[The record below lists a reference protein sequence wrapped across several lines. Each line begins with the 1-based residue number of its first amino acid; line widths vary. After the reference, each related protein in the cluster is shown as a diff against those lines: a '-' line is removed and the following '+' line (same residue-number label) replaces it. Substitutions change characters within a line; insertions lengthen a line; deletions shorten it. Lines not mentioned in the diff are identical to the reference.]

1 MASNNL
7 TEAEKEVT
15 AKTAAQLEAES
26 LEDDD
31 LPNTV
36 QRADRA
42 RTEQRQAKEDLERV
56 EEKVSQIDKDRE
68 RLQGS
73 IRILHDLLRGGART
87 HQPITV
93 ERLPEMTSSEMTSF
107 AFLQNVAQYREYRND
122 YNDQAV
128 SEPTTRTRKLDRLE
142 DYETDFA
149 RRYRGEARDK
159 LGRRVTNAVHSIF
172 GGRIGT

>member
-42 RTEQRQAKEDLERV
+42 RAEQRQAEENLKTV
-56 EEKVSQIDKDRE
+56 EEKVSQIDQDRE
-68 RLQGS
+68 KLRSS
-73 IRILHDLLRGGART
+73 IQIVHDLLRGGART

-93 ERLPEMTSSEMTSF
+93 ERLPKMKPF
-107 AFLQNVAQYREYRND
+107 ASLENVAQYREYRDD

-128 SEPTTRTRKLDRLE
+128 SEPTTRTCTLDRLE
-142 DYETDFA
+142 DYETEFA
-149 RRYRGEARDK
+149 RRYGGEARDN
-159 LGRRVTNAVHSIF
+159 LGRRVSNMVQSIF
-172 GGRIGT
+172 GDRIGT